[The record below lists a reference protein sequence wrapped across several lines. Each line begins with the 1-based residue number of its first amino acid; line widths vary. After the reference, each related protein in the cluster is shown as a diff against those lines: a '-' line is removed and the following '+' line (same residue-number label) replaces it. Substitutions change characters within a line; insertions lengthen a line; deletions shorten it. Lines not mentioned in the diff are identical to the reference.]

1 MKKIILTLQILSL
14 IGMISAM
21 VALFIADSHNE
32 LMFSLTSFSGFS
44 LIAVL
49 AIVLDEKNNRKINI

>member
-1 MKKIILTLQILSL
+1 
-14 IGMISAM
+14 MISAM